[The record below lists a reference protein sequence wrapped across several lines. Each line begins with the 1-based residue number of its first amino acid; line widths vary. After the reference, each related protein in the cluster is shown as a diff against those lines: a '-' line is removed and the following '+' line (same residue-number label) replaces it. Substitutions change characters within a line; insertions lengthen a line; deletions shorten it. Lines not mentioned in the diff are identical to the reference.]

1 MKKFK
6 KAVMLGVKLGIL
18 VTAIVWAIF
27 GVRFCLGLR
36 EASLDRA
43 YVYAEFFAD
52 TPKLKEMLKEAMVDG
67 ILTKN
72 EYNRIKAEHEKD
84 KAAKK
89 AKEEEA
95 KLLKAR
101 ANLIE
106 SLYGKEEKK

>member
-1 MKKFK
+1 MSKV
-6 KAVMLGVKLGIL
+6 AVMVCTTLALATVVGV
-18 VTAIVWAIF
+18 W
-27 GVRFCLGLR
+27 FCLGFR
-36 EASLDRA
+36 EASLYRE
-43 YVYAEFFAD
+43 YPYAKFFAE

-84 KAAKK
+84 KAEKK